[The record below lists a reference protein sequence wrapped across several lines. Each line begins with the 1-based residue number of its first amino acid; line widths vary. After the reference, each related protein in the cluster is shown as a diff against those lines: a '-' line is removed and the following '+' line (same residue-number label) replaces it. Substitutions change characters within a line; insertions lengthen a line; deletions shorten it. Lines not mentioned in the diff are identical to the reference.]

1 MEGASNIQ
9 HHFDEKNG
17 FLALII
23 EFLVLAAY
31 YFRARPALYLPF
43 AFIYCIVFR
52 GGFYY
57 WSDCHS
63 FINISI
69 FMEKSVFFT
78 PGFQKDCD

>member
-1 MEGASNIQ
+1 MCFGCECIVIGQMEGASNIQ

-57 WSDCHS
+57 C
-63 FINISI
+63 FIY
-69 FMEKSVFFT
+69 
-78 PGFQKDCD
+78 GFIYRGLGYL